1 MWEHRLS
8 SCSGCGILIPWPGIE
23 PSPPE
28 LQGRFLTTGPPG
40 KSWEKAL
47 LKVAKADS
55 QLFRVLCVRNGECD
69 KGGHFISDLPVTRPG
84 GSIQQGSNSFESRIP
99 QLTLCFLLVTSIKHL
114 RCDAWQAL
122 DGERRELNQCPFG
135 SSKHIWFAC
144 LWIFIGFVFN
154 TVLQNALPVPFAST
168 VFSERTPESF
178 LTASSRWV
186 IHSFFHSKKCLLFT
200 CQLQELWASRLWLFA
215 SLLVLLTS
223 VFSATRVTKQHTLL
237 GWNLLYFGITAY
249 TEVWF

>member
-1 MWEHRLS
+1 MCQERRMWQRGTFHQ
-8 SCSGCGILIPWPGIE
+8 WPASDPTRRVHAAREQFIWVSHSPADPLLP
-23 PSPPE
+23 PSHIHKALE
-28 LQGRFLTTGPPG
+28 MRCLTGPR
-40 KSWEKAL
+40 WREKRIESVSTWVFKTYL
-47 LKVAKADS
+47 I
-55 QLFRVLCVRNGECD
+55 C
-69 KGGHFISDLPVTRPG
+69 LPVNIYR
-84 GSIQQGSNSFESRIP
+84 
-99 QLTLCFLLVTSIKHL
+99 L
-114 RCDAWQAL
+114 RFQHSAAKC
-122 DGERRELNQCPFG
+122 
-135 SSKHIWFAC
+135 
-144 LWIFIGFVFN
+144 
-154 TVLQNALPVPFAST
+154 PVPFAST